1 MSRRSHKIV
10 HTGIAQPVAYA
21 TLMVAGLVTGLVLGL
36 APASASVSWH
46 GDYETGSF
54 SQWSSVQ
61 EKASDR
67 AQVVTSPLRQGS
79 YAARFTVQPGDT
91 DVAGS
96 GSWVRSEAMIGQS
109 TSDGVEG
116 HENWY
121 AWSMLTPPAGQ
132 PINVY
137 QATQF
142 HPTGSGG
149 SGQTGFSISSSYG
162 LNFHAF
168 GEPDPGSS
176 NTRKYDAT
184 VAPYQADHWYDIVFH
199 VLWSKDRSKGF
210 FEVFVDG
217 KQVVPL
223 THAATLFAV
232 DDGVYMKQGIYTG
245 PETYAMTLVYDGTRR
260 GSSYQDVVA
269 DFPAGEWPVRPP
281 S

>member
-1 MSRRSHKIV
+1 
-10 HTGIAQPVAYA
+10 
-21 TLMVAGLVTGLVLGL
+21 MVDWRTTFRDGT
-36 APASASVSWH
+36 PT
-46 GDYETGSF
+46 YR
-54 SQWSSVQ
+54 VQ
-61 EKASDR
+61 AKVSDR

-79 YAARFTVQPGDT
+79 YAGRFTVQPGDT

-96 GSWVRSEAMIGQS
+96 GSWVRSEVYIGQA

-137 QATQF
+137 QATDF

-149 SGQTGFSISSSYG
+149 PGQTGFTISSKAG
-162 LNFHAF
+162 LLIHVF
-168 GEPDPGSS
+168 GEPKPGTTDTHQYEGKLAS
-176 NTRKYDAT
+176 
-184 VAPYQADHWYDIVFH
+184 YQADHWYDIVFH
-199 VLWSKDRSKGF
+199 VLWSKHRSRGF

-217 KQVVPL
+217 KRVVPL

-245 PETYAMTLVYDGTRR
+245 PESYSMTLVYDGTRR

-269 DFPAGEWPVRPP
+269 DFPTGEWPVRPP